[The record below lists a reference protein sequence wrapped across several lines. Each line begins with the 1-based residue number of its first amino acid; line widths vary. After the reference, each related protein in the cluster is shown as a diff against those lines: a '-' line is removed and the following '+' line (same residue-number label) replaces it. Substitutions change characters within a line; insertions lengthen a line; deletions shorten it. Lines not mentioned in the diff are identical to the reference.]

1 MCRVPAIGPHSS
13 TTRDST
19 RDCEDLKKD
28 EEEATERR
36 DEAQRKGE
44 EDAAG
49 GSTQENVVAEKE
61 HLVGVVMARRDG
73 RRRVHCGETHLSFE

>member
-1 MCRVPAIGPHSS
+1 VGRVPTIGPHSS

-28 EEEATERR
+28 EEEATERGN
-36 DEAQRKGE
+36 EAQREGE

-49 GSTQENVVAEKE
+49 GCTQENVVAEKE
-61 HLVGVVMARRDG
+61 DLVGVVVAWSDG
-73 RRRVHCGETHLSFE
+73 RRRGHCGETHLGFE